1 MMPKALTVKTTSV
14 THEEQKSFTRKAQK
28 LRKVNS
34 QAWWYISLVPAFGSQ
49 EANRSL

>member
-1 MMPKALTVKTTSV
+1 MMPKALTVKTASV
-14 THEEQKSFTRKAQK
+14 THEEQESFTRKAQK
-28 LRKVNS
+28 LNS